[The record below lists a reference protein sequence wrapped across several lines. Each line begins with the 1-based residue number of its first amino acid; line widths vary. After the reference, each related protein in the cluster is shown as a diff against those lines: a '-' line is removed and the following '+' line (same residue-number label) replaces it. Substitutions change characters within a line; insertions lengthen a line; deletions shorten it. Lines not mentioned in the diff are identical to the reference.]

1 VTSAARASPEG
12 GTSAAPTV
20 RLGLA
25 ANWPQFALLVLV
37 NAFVGGMVGL
47 ERTTTSLVGARVFHL
62 SGYLAVF
69 SFIVA
74 FGVTKAITNLA
85 AGPLTTRHTRK
96 TLLVAGWVAG
106 VPVPFLLAWAPA
118 WWWIVAANVLLGVNQ
133 GLAWSMTVNMKIDLV
148 GPRGRG
154 LAMGFNEAAGYLAVG
169 GTALA
174 TGYLAAAYGLRPVP
188 ELIGV
193 VYVGAGLALSV
204 LAVRDTAA
212 HVAAEA
218 ARHPGGGQAVAR
230 RPFGAVFAEVS
241 WRNLS
246 LRGASQAGLVNNLN
260 DGLTWGVFPL
270 LFASRGLGLA
280 AIGLIKGLYPLLWGA
295 GQLVTGRLSDT
306 IGRKPLIVA
315 GMIVQA
321 AAFPAALML
330 PGRPL
335 AAGVGSAV
343 LLGAGTAMVYPALI
357 ASVADHTHPAWRA
370 QGLGVYRFWRDLGYA
385 VGAVI
390 AGLLAGAFGLSTTV
404 LAGGALT
411 LASGLLA
418 ARWIKASRPGPGA
431 PAAGARDDA
440 GQAEGGTRGLWR
452 RRAIARSLGRRLAIA
467 RSSMPCHR
475 RRWPPRPWARWT
487 RCPAAWRRRSAC
499 PRTSS
504 SCRTAPTGR
513 TGSTPGPTTR
523 PTSTPSGCW
532 PRWRAP
538 GARARCS
545 PPGWPRPP
553 RCSSPCFPVITCWSP
568 GSCTGG
574 CASGSPNSPSP
585 GAWTWSSPTPAI
597 WPRSRRRSAR
607 AAPGCCG

>member
-1 VTSAARASPEG
+1 VARALRARLVSAALLRRPGSPPKPTSPGG
-12 GTSAAPTV
+12 GTSAGRPV

-47 ERTTTSLVGARVFHL
+47 ERTTTSLVGTRVFHL

-74 FGVTKAITNLA
+74 FGVTKALTNLA
-85 AGPLTTRHTRK
+85 AGPLTSRHTRK

-154 LAMGFNEAAGYLAVG
+154 LAMGFNEAAGYMAVG

-218 ARHPGGGQAVAR
+218 ARHGGGEAAAR
-230 RPFGAVFAEVS
+230 RPFGTVFAEVS

-295 GQLVTGRLSDT
+295 GQLVTGRMSDT
-306 IGRKPLIVA
+306 IGRKPLIVT

-335 AAGVGSAV
+335 AAGVVSAV

-390 AGLLAGAFGLSTTV
+390 AGLLAGAFGFSTTV
-404 LAGGALT
+404 LACGALT

-418 ARWIKASRPGPGA
+418 ARWITGSRPGPGS
-431 PAAGARDDA
+431 PTAGARDDA

-452 RRAIARSLGRRLAIA
+452 RRAGRGGGRSLKI
-467 RSSMPCHR
+467 SEPCHR
-475 RRWPPRPWARWT
+475 RPWPSRPWARWT
-487 RCPAAWRRRSAC
+487 RRPAAWRR
-499 PRTSS
+499 
-504 SCRTAPTGR
+504 
-513 TGSTPGPTTR
+513 
-523 PTSTPSGCW
+523 
-532 PRWRAP
+532 
-538 GARARCS
+538 
-545 PPGWPRPP
+545 
-553 RCSSPCFPVITCWSP
+553 
-568 GSCTGG
+568 
-574 CASGSPNSPSP
+574 
-585 GAWTWSSPTPAI
+585 
-597 WPRSRRRSAR
+597 
-607 AAPGCCG
+607 